1 MNNPPSKPR
10 KFGRLIGYGVGD
22 FGLNIYWQTVS
33 IFLLFWYT
41 EVAGIDPRI
50 AGTIFFIGMAWDAIS
65 DPIIAS
71 LSERVTTRMGTYRPF
86 LLFGSLF
93 TALFFIFLFWVPPF
107 EDFVKIGFLVATCL
121 LFRTAYTIV
130 AIPYSAMASRISY
143 DSKERADFSGSR
155 MFFGFSA
162 LVLISMLLWPSVD
175 YFESISGSQSKA
187 FQITAAIGGIIATLA
202 LWLCFANTRELP
214 LPNKTVQ
221 SDKVWQGIWK
231 NIVSNRALRILLI
244 VIMLNTAAG
253 SALNLTLMYYIKA
266 NADVFGRTEV
276 LLTFFALSAAVSV
289 PFWTYLIRVLGRRKL
304 WIGTSLIYFVT
315 GMFLL
320 MGPDITLSNLP
331 IINGSANIP
340 VHIMIFMALGAA
352 HAIIF
357 WALVPD
363 CVEYGQRDSGY
374 RSEAGV
380 YGSALISQKLTG
392 GIMALMIGFVISSFG
407 VTEEASV
414 TAEHGEKF
422 KNFIAICPPL
432 LMLLTT
438 IPIMMLPMDRDAH
451 RKLIGQLE

>member
-1 MNNPPSKPR
+1 MNTPVLKSRNL
-10 KFGRLIGYGVGD
+10 GRLAGYGVGD

-41 EVAGIDPRI
+41 EVAGVDPRI

-71 LSERVTTRMGTYRPF
+71 LSERVQTRMGTYRPF
-86 LLFGSLF
+86 WLFGSLF
-93 TALFFIFLFWVPPF
+93 TALFFILLFWVPPF
-107 EDFVKIGFLVATCL
+107 EDVVKIGFLIATCL

-175 YFESISGSQSKA
+175 FFENISGSQSKA
-187 FQITAAIGGIIATLA
+187 FQITAAIGGVIATLA

-221 SDKVWQGIWK
+221 SEKVWQGIWK

-266 NADVFGRTEV
+266 NADIFGRTEV
-276 LLTFFALSAAVSV
+276 LLTFFALSAAISV
-289 PFWTYLIRVLGRRKL
+289 PFWTYLIRILGRRKL
-304 WIGTSLIYFVT
+304 WIGTSLVYFMT
-315 GMFLL
+315 GVLL
-320 MGPDITLSNLP
+320 LIGPDITLSNLP
-331 IINGSANIP
+331 IINGSANVPI
-340 VHIMIFMALGAA
+340 HIMIFMSLGAA

-357 WALVPD
+357 WALIPD
-363 CVEYGQRDSGY
+363 CVEFGQMDSGY

-392 GIMALMIGFVISSFG
+392 GLMALIIGFVIASFG
-407 VTEEASV
+407 VTEQASV

-422 KNFIAICPPL
+422 KNFIAIFPPL

-438 IPIMMLPMDRDAH
+438 IPIMMLPMDRDSH
-451 RKLIGQLE
+451 KKLIGQLE